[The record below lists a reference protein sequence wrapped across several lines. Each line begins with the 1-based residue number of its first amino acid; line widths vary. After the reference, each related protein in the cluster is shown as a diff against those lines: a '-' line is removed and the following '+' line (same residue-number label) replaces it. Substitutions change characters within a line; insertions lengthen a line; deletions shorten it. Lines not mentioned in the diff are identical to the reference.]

1 MRQEGLRM
9 RRTLTPDL
17 QRQGAFPETK
27 YIRCLCKGTLRLRA
41 RKGHD
46 TRCVVH
52 FNEVESGL
60 RSRRGARANLRR
72 VVISLGLVARVDQ
85 TNGVATLHWHAE
97 PRRGWG

>member
-1 MRQEGLRM
+1 M

-17 QRQGAFPETK
+17 QRQGVSPGTK
-27 YIRCLCKGTLRLRA
+27 YIRCLCKGTLLLRA
-41 RKGHD
+41 REGHD
-46 TRCVVH
+46 TRCVVR

-60 RSRRGARANLRR
+60 RWRRGARANLGR
-72 VVISLGLVARVDQ
+72 VASNLGLLARVDQ